1 MARSFK
7 DKDRDTLLVARRRA
21 MGGLAFFRHMLDG
34 QMPQAPMTRLLK
46 MRLLEVGEGR
56 VVFGAKPSR
65 AHYNGMGVVHGGFAA
80 TLLDSAL
87 GCAINTMAPPGK
99 IYTTLELKINFIRP
113 ALPSLFTAEAWLI
126 HLGSRT
132 AVGEAEIMNEEG
144 KLIAKC
150 LSSLVIIPD
159 EPAPAGSGD

>member
-1 MARSFK
+1 MSLSSVSVERAASGPMYWTTCSRGARLPRS
-7 DKDRDTLLVARRRA
+7 DGRGIVPGGILTTLADSCIAHATQAALL
-21 MGGLAFFRHMLDG
+21 GENRH
-34 QMPQAPMTRLLK
+34 
-46 MRLLEVGEGR
+46 
-56 VVFGAKPSR
+56 S
-65 AHYNGMGVVHGGFAA
+65 
-80 TLLDSAL
+80 
-87 GCAINTMAPPGK
+87 
-99 IYTTLELKINFIRP
+99 TTLELKINFIRP